1 MYLQMMQQASLLRPA
16 CCTSW
21 AWARAGC
28 SSPRATPVHFES
40 QEARVS
46 FRDSSG
52 RRWPLHTPV
61 APSARMGFRIRLTH
75 APQPAYEYA
84 PSHSAVSRRV
94 PPTRRA
100 LDGACPPFSAKD
112 PLSNSWEMVTSPK
125 DPLNSAYLSERPI
138 HAVGCTSQY
147 LGHVRGDDAARFS
160 AQTRRRRVFPHHRR
174 GAERVQ
180 AQPPLTCR
188 GGVLVGS
195 LRTHRGGRA
204 RPRPCGTP
212 PRVRGAQ
219 HSAPQRKRRVR
230 AAAHGGCERV
240 PSSVRTSG

>member
-1 MYLQMMQQASLLRPA
+1 M
-16 CCTSW
+16 
-21 AWARAGC
+21 
-28 SSPRATPVHFES
+28 SSQGGS
-40 QEARVS
+40 QL
-46 FRDSSG
+46 
-52 RRWPLHTPV
+52 P
-61 APSARMGFRIRLTH
+61 APSRGFKSISAMVSNYRFCWGTH
-75 APQPAYEYA
+75 AQL
-84 PSHSAVSRRV
+84 V
-94 PPTRRA
+94 
-100 LDGACPPFSAKD
+100 LQFSAKD